1 MNDLEQCGKSNQ
13 KCLPECAFA
22 RIVFSFDERVVLFL
36 FILLALLWLFREP
49 KVIPGWS
56 LLFEPG
62 YCFKNIILY
71 RFSFFSYVS
80 DGSTAMF
87 VAFLLFVVPS
97 ENPFCR
103 KKNGEPYNTLMNWE
117 RMKEKFSW
125 STVLLLGGG
134 YAMASGMR
142 DFLFVLSLTRI
153 EMH

>member
-1 MNDLEQCGKSNQ
+1 MQMSAKSRN
-13 KCLPECAFA
+13 KLPAY
-22 RIVFSFDERVVLFL
+22 FSRFDERVVLFL

-56 LLFEPG
+56 QFFEPG
-62 YCFKNIILY
+62 
-71 RFSFFSYVS
+71 YVS

-97 ENPFCR
+97 ENPFRR
-103 KKNGEPYNTLMNWE
+103 KTTAYSTLMNWD

-134 YAMASGMR
+134 YAMASGSLLHSHLFQLSMR
-142 DFLFVLSLTRI
+142 FEVSKRAAC
-153 EMH
+153 HS